1 MAETKRNA
9 GNVTVKGG
17 TFQMGSTYKED
28 NNPPHQVR
36 VDSFQISRYE
46 ITNYQFA
53 LFLSTLSQE
62 EIKNGPPLY
71 YACNWGIEGGKP
83 VPGYEAHPAIY
94 VTWYGAQRYCAWAG
108 GRLPTEAEWEFA
120 ARGPEGALF
129 PWETEDVKS
138 EKDCYFAN
146 FKPDRGDYTEDGSL
160 ITSKCGSYSANSNGL
175 FDMAGNVAEWT
186 STVYTES
193 GVDGMSDMNP
203 ELKYNAAK
211 EDPYRLK
218 KKSVRGGSWKD
229 PESMIR
235 SVWRSYEYQNQPRS
249 YIGFRCVRS
258 VSGTTNRR
266 K

>member
-1 MAETKRNA
+1 M
-9 GNVTVKGG
+9 
-17 TFQMGSTYKED
+17 
-28 NNPPHQVR
+28 
-36 VDSFQISRYE
+36 
-46 ITNYQFA
+46 
-53 LFLSTLSQE
+53 
-62 EIKNGPPLY
+62 
-71 YACNWGIEGGKP
+71 
-83 VPGYEAHPAIY
+83 
-94 VTWYGAQRYCAWAG
+94 
-108 GRLPTEAEWEFA
+108 
-120 ARGPEGALF
+120 F